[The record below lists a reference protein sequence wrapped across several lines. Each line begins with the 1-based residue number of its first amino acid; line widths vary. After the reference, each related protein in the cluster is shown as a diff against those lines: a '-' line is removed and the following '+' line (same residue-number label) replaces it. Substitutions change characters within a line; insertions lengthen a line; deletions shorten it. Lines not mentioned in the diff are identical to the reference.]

1 MFIGSF
7 HRAKRVFFILIF
19 DFLDFF
25 VLPLLSKA
33 FSAVWNSIIIGSG
46 PSGYTAGVYVG
57 RANLNP
63 LLLAGYQAGGQLMNT
78 SEVENFP
85 GFPRFVILL
94 FDGFICDQPSTL
106 FYVDN
111 LWCIFLVYQVQC

>member
-85 GFPRFVILL
+85 GFPRFLILL
-94 FDGFICDQPSTL
+94 FVDITCDYPHYFMLIICG
-106 FYVDN
+106 
-111 LWCIFLVYQVQC
+111 IF